1 MNTSKCRA
9 KLFLQEL
16 IFSTSGSMN
25 SRVNI
30 TSLHPRILRM
40 AVAALLLN
48 GCILYN
54 SKNQTRPAKGDPLPK
69 PAQTIANSAELYPSP
84 KKSGLLHLITH
95 PLEGVHLFPP
105 RKAPPPKALA
115 LKRIGTIRALS
126 HDGSYVI
133 IELEPGVLVT
143 TGSELLVTAAVGG
156 PAHLRV
162 SELQPPFFIAD
173 IITGNPARNQIV
185 HQ

>member
-1 MNTSKCRA
+1 MNPSKCRT

-30 TSLHPRILRM
+30 TSLHSPILHIS
-40 AVAALLLN
+40 VAALLLN
-48 GCILYN
+48 GCTLHN
-54 SKNQTRPAKGDPLPK
+54 SKNLTRTGNGEPLSSPAR
-69 PAQTIANSAELYPSP
+69 ATANSAGVSPSP

-95 PLEGVHLFPP
+95 PLEGVPLFPP

-143 TGSELLVTAAVGG
+143 TGSELLVTGAVGG

-173 IITGNPARNQIV
+173 IITGNPAPNQIV
-185 HQ
+185 QQ